1 MSHIK
6 IFIINLWLKSFNI
19 CFQKQQD
26 DNSFQVMLQN
36 FGSLLCYTKSD
47 QDQGLQTALQT
58 VTYYLGSGF
67 WCNSINEYYVSK
79 F

>member
-19 CFQKQQD
+19 CLQKQQD

-36 FGSLLCYTKSD
+36 FGSLLCHTKSD
-47 QDQGLQTALQT
+47 QDQGLQTAL
-58 VTYYLGSGF
+58 
-67 WCNSINEYYVSK
+67 
-79 F
+79 